1 MNNITEI
8 TKYSS
13 LNKLIAITGYVL
25 QFIKNSK
32 LFVKLN
38 GLRNRHTL
46 QVNEY
51 NKPLK
56 LWIKYEQ
63 RLSKRQYNYS
73 KFNAL
78 LKLFADEEGY
88 V

>member
-32 LFVKLN
+32 LSVKLN

-51 NKPLK
+51 NKPSK

-73 KFNAL
+73 KFNAS

>member
-32 LFVKLN
+32 LSVKLN
-38 GLRNRHTL
+38 GLRNRDTL

-73 KFNAL
+73 KFNAS

>member
-32 LFVKLN
+32 LSVKLN
-38 GLRNRHTL
+38 GLCNRHTL

-73 KFNAL
+73 KFNAS